1 MPPLYLASGSPRRR
15 ELLTQIGVPFN
26 VVSAPIDETPLPS
39 ESASAYVERLAR
51 AKAAAGLA
59 SLKDPVQGLRGHAR
73 SHRSD
78 AVPEG
83 GAAPVGA
90 GMPAKGSTAA
100 LEEAVVLGAD
110 TAVVLDGR
118 ILGKPENR
126 EDALAMLAELSGREH
141 QVLTAVAL
149 SDGQRVHSLCVTSKV
164 RFRVISADEAQ
175 RYWASGEP
183 ADKAGGYA
191 IQGLGAVFVTELSGS
206 YSAVVGLPLS
216 ETAELL
222 GQFGIACWQSPV
234 HTPEVTNPR

>member
-1 MPPLYLASGSPRRR
+1 MNPLYLASGSPRRR
-15 ELLTQIGVPFN
+15 ELLAQIGVPFS
-26 VVSAPIDETPLPS
+26 VVSAPIDETPLPN
-39 ESASAYVERLAR
+39 EGAPAYVERLAR

-59 SLKDPVQGLRGHAR
+59 SLEHPVQAIRGHAR
-73 SHRSD
+73 SHEGS
-78 AVPEG
+78 AVL
-83 GAAPVGA
+83 VGA
-90 GMPAKGSTAA
+90 GVPANSHTAA
-100 LEEAVVLGAD
+100 LENRAVVLGAD

-126 EDALAMLAELSGREH
+126 EDALAMLADLSGREH

-164 RFRVISADEAQ
+164 RFRAISAEEAQ

-191 IQGLGAVFVTELSGS
+191 IQGLGAVFVTGLSGS

-222 GQFGIACWQSPV
+222 GQFGIACWQSPA
-234 HTPEVTNPR
+234 HTPEVTNQR